1 MGNFF
6 TTNRTFPCNYGYVQT
21 EEMQMSNEELE
32 IQIFNP
38 VLNEGLYL
46 AQDLC
51 DPATPDVVLY
61 PKGELLTIHVLLK
74 LLEVGYEF
82 IPCKATEN

>member
-1 MGNFF
+1 MTMFF
-6 TTNRTFPCNYGYVQT
+6 G
-21 EEMQMSNEELE
+21 NEELE

-51 DPATPDVVLY
+51 DPASPDEVLY
-61 PKGELLTIHVLLK
+61 HKGELLTIHVLLR

-82 IPCKATEN
+82 IPCKATEV

>member
-1 MGNFF
+1 MEALKSSVFVGK
-6 TTNRTFPCNYGYVQT
+6 
-21 EEMQMSNEELE
+21 EELE

-51 DPATPDVVLY
+51 DPSAPDEVMF
-61 PKGELLTIHVLLK
+61 KRGELLTVHVLFA
-74 LLEVGYEF
+74 LLTVGYEF
-82 IPCKATEN
+82 IPCMAEEA

>member
-1 MGNFF
+1 MTMFIG
-6 TTNRTFPCNYGYVQT
+6 
-21 EEMQMSNEELE
+21 NEELE

-51 DPATPDVVLY
+51 DPASPDVVRY
-61 PKGELLTIHVLLK
+61 HKGELLTTYVLQG
-74 LLEVGYEF
+74 LLALGYEF
-82 IPCKATEN
+82 IPCKAKAV